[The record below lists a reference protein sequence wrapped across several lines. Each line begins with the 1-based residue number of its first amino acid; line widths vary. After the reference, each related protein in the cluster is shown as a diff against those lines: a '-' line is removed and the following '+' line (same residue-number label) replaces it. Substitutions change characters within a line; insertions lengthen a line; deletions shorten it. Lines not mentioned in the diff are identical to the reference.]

1 MTREQTLHQ
10 LASIVVS
17 RIPPHPLRVAIDGI
31 DAAGKT
37 TLADE
42 LAPLIE
48 AQGRPVIRAS
58 IDGFHQP
65 RSVRYQ
71 REANSAKGYYED
83 SFDYASLRAV
93 LLQPLGPHR
102 DRRYQSAIFDV
113 RTDTPV
119 SRREEEAPPHAVL
132 LFDGVFLLRH
142 ELADLWDYQIFV
154 FVRMETALQRALH
167 RDLPLFGSAET
178 VRARY
183 MQRYLPG
190 QRLYY
195 QTIHPQE
202 QADVIVDNNDSIGR
216 TQSFLD
222 LALFVLSERSNK
234 NGCFHHS
241 CSSLGRRGLF
251 NAMNLPIQSARPG
264 ARPAADERMP
274 SDPRPT
280 VLVPPA
286 PQNDR
291 LVAFESS
298 AARAGSAPPI
308 RAEAS

>member
-10 LASIVVS
+10 LAGIVVS

-58 IDGFHQP
+58 IDGFHRP

-102 DRRYQSAIFDV
+102 NRRYQSAIFDV

-202 QADVIVDNNDSIGR
+202 QADVIVDNND
-216 TQSFLD
+216 
-222 LALFVLSERSNK
+222 LSSPQLI
-234 NGCFHHS
+234 FPSHS
-241 CSSLGRRGLF
+241 GGQKL
-251 NAMNLPIQSARPG
+251 
-264 ARPAADERMP
+264 
-274 SDPRPT
+274 
-280 VLVPPA
+280 
-286 PQNDR
+286 
-291 LVAFESS
+291 
-298 AARAGSAPPI
+298 
-308 RAEAS
+308 